1 MLSVQLALLKAIAF
15 SALSLQLVRPILPA
29 ESIRSPSFATPK
41 ELQAAANASLRSALS
56 STIPPEWD
64 GTIALPLNVL
74 DISLH
79 SPPLND
85 PSPLWNDTYISTV
98 NISAGPRPEPSLP
111 PLPRGWALRCSA
123 SMGSNIN
130 PSSCLEA
137 WALIP
142 PVERTLSFGPRDG
155 TNTYDVMLPKRY
167 QSCTLRHSPMPLVP
181 C

>member
-1 MLSVQLALLKAIAF
+1 MLSVQLALLKAIAS
-15 SALSLQLVRPILPA
+15 SALSLQLVQPIIPA
-29 ESIRSPSFATPK
+29 ESIRNPSFATPK
-41 ELQAAANASLRSALS
+41 ELQAAANASLRSALP

-74 DISLH
+74 NISLH
-79 SPPLND
+79 SPPSND
-85 PSPLWNDTYISTV
+85 PSPLWNDTYISTL
-98 NISAGPRPEPSLP
+98 NISAGPRPAPSLP
-111 PLPRGWALRCSA
+111 PLPHGWALRCSA
-123 SMGSNIN
+123 RMGSNIN

-142 PVERTLSFGPRDG
+142 PIERTLSFGPRDG